1 MQQGLENS
9 FPLWKSV
16 GLHAQELKCLF
27 TPSFHGNVC
36 VLGCLWKLKPN
47 QVEVGRL
54 SKSNSKGDGYEVYFR
69 IEHVLND

>member
-1 MQQGLENS
+1 VQQGLENS

-54 SKSNSKGDGYEVYFR
+54 SKPKQVA
-69 IEHVLND
+69 VLEYSENNMK